1 MSLIKKSLTKQRE
14 CGDCNLC
21 CKLPYMDSGFWEKS
35 NTHVFKGE
43 YEWCKHCEIGV
54 GCKIYSKRPSAC
66 IDFYCLYQAGMTD
79 LKPNKNGFFMYLERE
94 ESTEQ
99 KVITIMCE
107 EHRLDSIPKLIM
119 NDPDGYMLVDQGWA
133 FHIRYNSNDNDLA
146 IFDLKLF
153 GMELKKVK
161 RNIPFQE
168 QINA

>member
-66 IDFYCLYQAGMTD
+66 RDFYCLYQAGMTD
-79 LKPNKNGFFMYLERE
+79 LKPNKNGFFMYLERK
-94 ESTEQ
+94 ESAEQ

-107 EHRLDSIPKLIM
+107 EHRLDLIPKLIM
-119 NDPDGYMLVDQGWA
+119 NDLDGYMLVDKGWT

>member
-66 IDFYCLYQAGMTD
+66 RDFYCLYQAGMTN
-79 LKPNKNGFFMYLERE
+79 LKPNKNGFFMYLERK
-94 ESTEQ
+94 ESAEQ

-107 EHRLDSIPKLIM
+107 EHRLDLIPKLIM
-119 NDPDGYMLVDQGWA
+119 NDLDGYMLVDKGWT

>member
-1 MSLIKKSLTKQRE
+1 VSLIKQRE
-14 CGDCNLC
+14 CGDCNMC
-21 CKLPYMDSGFWEKS
+21 CKLPNIDSGFWEKS
-35 NTHVFKGE
+35 NTHVFKGQ

-66 IDFYCLYQAGMTD
+66 RDFYCLYQAGMTN
-79 LKPNKNGFFMYLERE
+79 LKPNKNGFFMYLERK
-94 ESTEQ
+94 ESAEQ

-107 EHRLDSIPKLIM
+107 EHRLDLIPKLIM
-119 NDPDGYMLVDQGWA
+119 NDLDGYMLVDKGWT

>member
-1 MSLIKKSLTKQRE
+1 MSLTKERE

-66 IDFYCLYQAGMTD
+66 RDFYCLYQAGMTE

-94 ESTEQ
+94 ESTKQ

-107 EHRLDSIPKLIM
+107 EHRLDLIPKLIM
-119 NDPDGYMLVDQGWA
+119 NDLDGYMLVDKGWT